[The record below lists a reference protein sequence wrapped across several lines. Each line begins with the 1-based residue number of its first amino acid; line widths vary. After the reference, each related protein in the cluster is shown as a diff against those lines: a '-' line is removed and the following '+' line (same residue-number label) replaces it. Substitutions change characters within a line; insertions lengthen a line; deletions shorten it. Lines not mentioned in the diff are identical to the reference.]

1 MRLNQVSWTNP
12 LTNKI
17 LLEAG
22 VNVNTQLCDFS
33 YHRCVAGH
41 KLPRVLEVGE
51 TVGMDD
57 VSARVNTTAGSP
69 TAAVPS
75 AALNNGLGMAAESRD
90 LNNLRT
96 RASLSDRLGGAPH
109 QVTTAGTFPSSDT
122 TRSTTRGRPTA
133 MTGQRRPAR
142 PRHRAATPAFPSNP
156 TNTPLGP
163 DGVGVRWT
171 MAGGLFHRE

>member
-33 YHRCVAGH
+33 YHRYVAGH
-41 KLPRVLEVGE
+41 KELPRVLEVGE

-57 VSARVNTTAGSP
+57 VSARVNTTAGNP

-96 RASLSDRLGGAPH
+96 RASLSPSRGAPPSSA
-109 QVTTAGTFPSSDT
+109 TTAAFPSSDT

-133 MTGQRRPAR
+133 TTGQRRPAR
-142 PRHRAATPAFPSNP
+142 PRHRAATRASISRAIRP
-156 TNTPLGP
+156 TR
-163 DGVGVRWT
+163 RW
-171 MAGGLFHRE
+171 A